1 MEISPIGFAGLKVTW
16 NIRTAERPQ
25 QPKQRQCYC
34 QTHNFAEDNYMKR
47 TIKYYRIIWL
57 RHDLPAG
64 LSVFLVALPLCLG
77 IALASGAPL
86 YSGLLSGI
94 VGGLVVALFSG
105 SPLAVSGPA
114 AGLTTLVAASIISL
128 GDYKLF
134 LLAVIIAGFFQIVLG
149 LLKLGAIANYFPSS
163 VIKGMLAA
171 IGIILISK
179 QIPLAVGYDQ
189 PEFWTSGFLGLFTS
203 NNFPGSLETF
213 NHHITRGAIL
223 ITAISLIILVLLQ
236 QPFAKKLKVVPA
248 PLVVVVIG
256 IIANILFTNAASN
269 FSLKQTQLVNIPANI
284 FANLT
289 LPDLTKLFSTA
300 EIWKDGLLIGLLAT
314 LETLLCIEA
323 IDKLDRHNRITPVNR
338 ELVAQGIGNMTCGL
352 LGAIPLTAV
361 VVRGAANVDAGGRT
375 KLSAFTHGLFIL
387 LAVLLVPFLLNKIPY
402 AALAAILLVTGYNL
416 TKPKLF
422 RNMWSLGLK
431 QFIPFLITI
440 VVILLTDLL
449 IGVSI
454 GLLISIYFIV
464 QNNFKAEYKI
474 TKSTHLNIQ
483 AHHIKLNSNVTFL
496 NKVKLRKALDEIPEY
511 SVLTIDGSE
520 CNFIDY
526 DILEIISEYHNKA
539 RDKHIELHLK
549 GIEKVNITAV
559 H

>member
-1 MEISPIGFAGLKVTW
+1 
-16 NIRTAERPQ
+16 
-25 QPKQRQCYC
+25 
-34 QTHNFAEDNYMKR
+34 MKR

-57 RHDLPAG
+57 KHDLPAG

-86 YSGLLSGI
+86 YAGLLSGI
-94 VGGLVVALFSG
+94 IGGLVVALISG

-128 GDYKLF
+128 GDYRVF
-134 LLAVIIAGFFQIVLG
+134 LLAVVVAGLFQLTIG

-179 QIPLAVGYDQ
+179 QIPLALGYDQ
-189 PEFWTSGFLGLFTS
+189 PDFWTSGFLKLFS
-203 NNFPGSLETF
+203 PDNFLSTFDNF

-223 ITAISLIILVLLQ
+223 ITVLSLIILILLQ
-236 QPFAKKLKVVPA
+236 QPFAKKLKVIPA
-248 PLVVVVIG
+248 PLLVVIVG
-256 IIANILFTNAASN
+256 IITNILFTNAASD
-269 FSLKQTQLVNIPANI
+269 FSLKQTQLVNIPSNI
-284 FANLT
+284 FASIT
-289 LPDLTKLFSTA
+289 FPDFSKLFSTA
-300 EIWKDGLLIGLLAT
+300 EIWKDGLIIGLLAT

-323 IDKLDRHNRITPVNR
+323 VDKLDKANRITPVNR
-338 ELVAQGIGNMTCGL
+338 ELIAQGIGNMTCGL
-352 LGAIPLTAV
+352 LGAIPMTAV

-375 KLSAFTHGLFIL
+375 KLSAFTHGLFLL

-402 AALAAILLVTGYNL
+402 ASLAAILLITGYNL

-422 RNMWSLGLK
+422 RNMWSLGWK

-440 VVILLTDLL
+440 LVILSTDLL
-449 IGVSI
+449 IGVAI

-474 TKSTHLNIQ
+474 TKSIHLDIENYN
-483 AHHIKLNSNVTFL
+483 IKLNSNVTFL

-526 DILEIISEYHNKA
+526 DILEIVSEYHNKA
-539 RDKHIELHLK
+539 HDRHIELHLK